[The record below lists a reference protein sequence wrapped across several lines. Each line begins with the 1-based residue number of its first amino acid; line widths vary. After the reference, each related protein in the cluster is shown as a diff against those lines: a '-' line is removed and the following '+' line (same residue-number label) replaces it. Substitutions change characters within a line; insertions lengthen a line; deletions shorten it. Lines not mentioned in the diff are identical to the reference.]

1 MKDDLNLRRPQCKT
15 TSMEDDFDGRYV
27 RHVRQPKWKMTS
39 IKDDPNEIQPQFRRP
54 PWKMTSMKTTSMEED
69 LN

>member
-1 MKDDLNLRRPQCKT
+1 MEDHLNGRRPQCKT
-15 TSMEDDFDGRYV
+15 TSMEDNLDGRYV
-27 RHVRQPKWKMTS
+27 RRPKWKMTS